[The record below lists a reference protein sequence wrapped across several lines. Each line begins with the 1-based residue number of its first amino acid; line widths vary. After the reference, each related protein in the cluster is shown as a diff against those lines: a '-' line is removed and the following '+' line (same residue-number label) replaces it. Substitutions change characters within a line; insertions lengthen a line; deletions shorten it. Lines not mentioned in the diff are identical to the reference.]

1 MFSKFNDLSNNH
13 KGIMLALLGVLI
25 LTPDTL
31 FMRLS
36 ELERWQMVGWRG
48 VLMSI
53 TLFLIWLLLMKPN
66 IKSEIL
72 SLFSIPGCLVI
83 LAMALNHINFTLG
96 VAETSIMVV
105 LTALATM
112 PLFAAVFSSFLLNE
126 KQPIIGWV
134 ILIIAM
140 LGIGLVVNDGS
151 NAANIPNGSV
161 ILGSVYGLMTAIGL
175 AFTFTLAR
183 KYPDLGVIPAT
194 VLASLSSGVFAFY
207 ISPVTGIDFSAP
219 ISVFMMGVIISPF
232 SFALLLIAP
241 KYTQASM
248 VSLIMLLE
256 MVLGPLWVWLGIG
269 EIPTITMISGSLLV
283 LLSIVA
289 YIRLSE
295 S

>member
-1 MFSKFNDLSNNH
+1 
-13 KGIMLALLGVLI
+13 
-25 LTPDTL
+25 
-31 FMRLS
+31 
-36 ELERWQMVGWRG
+36 
-48 VLMSI
+48 
-53 TLFLIWLLLMKPN
+53 MKPN